1 MILAIINMMLD
12 FDRFNR
18 ANDSSVA
25 ENMVM
30 AIISGLIWPF
40 MLMMDILDLMKFI
53 YLKNMAVRNV
63 KRIVL
68 SMCIADSIELDSTM
82 IKLKLKK
89 KGNGYYDIVA
99 RNRFTQVILEHLKI
113 TDMSFK
119 IYHE

>member
-89 KGNGYYDIVA
+89 KGNGYYGIVA
-99 RNRFTQVILEHLKI
+99 RNKFTQVILEHLKI